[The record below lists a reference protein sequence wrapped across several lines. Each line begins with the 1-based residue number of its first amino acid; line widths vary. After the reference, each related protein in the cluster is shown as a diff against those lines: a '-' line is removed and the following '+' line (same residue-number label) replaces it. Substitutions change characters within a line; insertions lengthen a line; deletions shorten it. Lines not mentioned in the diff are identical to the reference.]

1 MRHAN
6 ATGTTRR
13 YARRAMNRLL
23 PPMRRTGPNL
33 LEVRAV
39 VATTALVLLALLGS
53 GCQEDQAAEEIVIRP
68 VLVHP
73 VAPGSAV
80 HENSFPA
87 RAKAG
92 TESVLSFKVAGQVR
106 DVLVSVGE
114 TVRQGQLIAALDDRD
129 LRLELRQ
136 AEAGYEEARARD
148 RNARAEF
155 ERTKILHEKGAAS
168 DNARESAETEAVS
181 ARAHLRAQ
189 AQAVA
194 LAKSTLGYAELR
206 APTDGLIASVDAEK
220 NENVGVG
227 TPIATL
233 NAGGRAEVA
242 FSVPESLIASI
253 ERGQAATVRFTTLP
267 DAVFPAEIVEIG
279 VGSGRTAFPVTARLL
294 DADDRIRSGMVAEAT
309 IRFARSAQE
318 GPPRLVVPAYAVAED
333 GQGRFVYVAKPSG
346 DALALTERRAVATGS
361 LTVEGL
367 EIESGLEA
375 GDEVVI
381 AGLRFLEPGLTV
393 RVMYRE

>member
-1 MRHAN
+1 
-6 ATGTTRR
+6 
-13 YARRAMNRLL
+13 MNHPHPRI
-23 PPMRRTGPNL
+23 RRTRPSA
-33 LEVRAV
+33 LEGRSLA
-39 VATTALVLLALLGS
+39 AAFTLSLVALLGA
-53 GCQEDQAAEEIVIRP
+53 GCADEETAQETVIRP

-80 HENSFPA
+80 VEHSFPA
-87 RAKAG
+87 RSKAG
-92 TESVLSFKVAGQVR
+92 TESELSFKVAGQVL
-106 DVLVSVGE
+106 DVLASLGE

-136 AEAGYEEARARD
+136 AEAGYEEARD

-194 LAKSTLGYAELR
+194 LAKSALGYAELR
-206 APTDGLIASVDAEK
+206 APTDGLIASVDANK
-220 NENVGVG
+220 NENVSVG

-242 FSVPESLIASI
+242 FSVPETLIGSI
-253 ERGQAATVRFTTLP
+253 DRGQAATVRFTTLP
-267 DAVFPAEIVEIG
+267 DAVFPAEIIEIG
-279 VGSGRTAFPVTARLL
+279 VGTGRTAFPVTARLL

-309 IRFARSAQE
+309 IRFTRSAEE
-318 GPPRLVVPAYAVAED
+318 GPPRLVVADKAFKK
-333 GQGRFVYVAKPSG
+333 RFRHRQY
-346 DALALTERRAVATGS
+346 
-361 LTVEGL
+361 
-367 EIESGLEA
+367 
-375 GDEVVI
+375 
-381 AGLRFLEPGLTV
+381 LRF
-393 RVMYRE
+393 

>member
-1 MRHAN
+1 
-6 ATGTTRR
+6 
-13 YARRAMNRLL
+13 MNRPHLRI
-23 PPMRRTGPNL
+23 RRTRPSA
-33 LEVRAV
+33 LEGRSL
-39 VATTALVLLALLGS
+39 VAAFTLSLVALFGA
-53 GCQEDQAAEEIVIRP
+53 GCADEEAAQEAVIRP

-80 HENSFPA
+80 VEHSFPA
-87 RAKAG
+87 RSKAG
-92 TESVLSFKVAGQVR
+92 TESALSFKVAGQVL
-106 DVLVSVGE
+106 DVLVSLGE
-114 TVRQGQLIAALDDRD
+114 TVRQGQLIAAIDDRD

-168 DNARESAETEAVS
+168 DNARESAETEAIS

-194 LAKSTLGYAELR
+194 LAKSALGYAELR
-206 APTDGLIASVDAEK
+206 APTDGLIASVDANK
-220 NENVGVG
+220 NENVSVG

-242 FSVPESLIASI
+242 FSVPETLIGSV

-267 DAVFPAEIVEIG
+267 DAVFPAEIIEIG
-279 VGSGRTAFPVTARLL
+279 VGTGRTAFPVTARLL

-309 IRFARSAQE
+309 IRFTRSAKE

-333 GQGRFVYVAKPSG
+333 GQGRFVYIAKPSSEE
-346 DALALTERRAVATGS
+346 LALTERRPVETGS

-375 GDEVVI
+375 GDQVVI